1 MRPLNLIPPEERR
14 GESAPLRVGVLSY
27 AIVGV
32 LAAALVAVV
41 ALVLTANDINDSKT
55 QLASLQARQAAAQE
69 AAAKL
74 APYNDF
80 ASLTTS
86 RNATVTSLA
95 QSRFDWERV
104 LHELALVIPPDV
116 TLVNLSAAATGASA
130 ASTSTTGSSP
140 VSGPSLQLSG
150 CAKGQEGVASL
161 LAALRDIDGVTR
173 VGMQSSQ
180 LSDAEAGQASAG
192 TTGTGGCDTSSK
204 AANFQITVAF
214 DAVTVAAPTGAT
226 GAAGVPAAGTTTTPA
241 PTTTTPAAG
250 TAPASDTSGVAQ
262 TQNEQATA
270 NASADNQTRK
280 ARNAA
285 GAVGAGQ

>member
-1 MRPLNLIPPEERR
+1 VRPLNLIPPEERR
-14 GESAPLRVGVLSY
+14 GESAPLRVGALSY

-32 LAAALVAVV
+32 LAAALIAVV
-41 ALVLTANDINDSKT
+41 ALVLTTNGINESKT
-55 QLASLQARQAAAQE
+55 QLASLQVRLVAAQE

-80 ASLTTS
+80 ASLTQS

-95 QSRFDWERV
+95 QSRFDWDRV
-104 LHELALVIPPDV
+104 LQELALVIPPDV

-130 ASTSTTGSSP
+130 ASTSTTGAAP

-150 CAKGQEGVASL
+150 CAKGQEGVAEL

-180 LSDAEAGQASAG
+180 LSDEESGQASAG
-192 TTGTGGCDTSSK
+192 TAATGGCDTSSK

-214 DAVTVAAPTGAT
+214 DAVTVAAPTGTTGAT
-226 GAAGVPAAGTTTTPA
+226 GVPVAGATTTPA
-241 PTTTTPAAG
+241 PATTTPAAG
-250 TAPASDTSGVAQ
+250 TTPTADNSGVAQ
-262 TQNEQATA
+262 TQTEQATA

-280 ARNAA
+280 AGNAA
-285 GAVGAGQ
+285 DALGGGK

>member
-14 GESAPLRVGVLSY
+14 GESAPLRAGVLSY
-27 AIVGV
+27 VIVGV
-32 LAAALVAVV
+32 LGAALVAVV
-41 ALVLTANDINDSKT
+41 ALVLISNDINDSKS

-80 ASLTTS
+80 ASLTQS

-95 QSRFDWERV
+95 QSRFDWDRV
-104 LHELALVIPPDV
+104 LQELALVIPPDV

-130 ASTSTTGSSP
+130 ASASTTGGSS

-150 CAKGQEGVASL
+150 CAKGQEGVAQL

-180 LSDAEAGQASAG
+180 LSDEQAGTASAADS
-192 TTGTGGCDTSSK
+192 GGCDTSTK

-214 DAVTVAAPTGAT
+214 DAVPVAAPTGTT
-226 GAAGVPAAGTTTTPA
+226 GATGVPAAGVTTTPA
-241 PTTTTPAAG
+241 PATTTPAAG
-250 TAPASDTSGVAQ
+250 TAPTADTSGAAQAQ
-262 TQNEQATA
+262 TEQATA

-285 GAVGAGQ
+285 DAVGAGQ

>member
-14 GESAPLRVGVLSY
+14 GEGAPLRVGVLSY

-41 ALVLTANDINDSKT
+41 ALVLTSNDINANKT
-55 QLASLQARQAAAQE
+55 KLASLQARQAAAQE

-95 QSRFDWERV
+95 QSRFDWQRV
-104 LHELALVIPPDV
+104 LQELALVIPPDV
-116 TLVNLSAAATGASA
+116 TLVNLSAAATGTTA
-130 ASTSTTGSSP
+130 ASTSTTGGSP
-140 VSGPSLQLSG
+140 VSGPSLQLNG
-150 CAKGQEGVASL
+150 CAKGQEGVALL

-173 VGMQSSQ
+173 VGMQSSR
-180 LSDAEAGQASAG
+180 LSDEESGQAG
-192 TTGTGGCDTSSK
+192 TAATGGCDTSSK

-214 DAVTVAAPTGAT
+214 DAVTVPAATGTTGAT
-226 GAAGVPAAGTTTTPA
+226 GVPATGTTTTPA

-250 TAPASDTSGVAQ
+250 TAPTADTSGAAQ
-262 TQNEQATA
+262 AQNEQATA

-285 GAVGAGQ
+285 GALGAGQ